1 MKIET
6 KYDIGQE
13 VWFRHGGN
21 PYKGIVKNIS
31 ISAMS
36 WKDGISV
43 DFNYLVIQKVNSP
56 FSKYID
62 EGSLFPT
69 KEELLKSL

>member
-13 VWFRHGGN
+13 VWFMWGN
-21 PYKGIVKNIS
+21 KAIQREI
-31 ISAMS
+31 A
-36 WKDGISV
+36 SV
-43 DFNYLVIQKVNSP
+43 DVRVDSEEQYETYEIVGLEDDDDALYDWTFE
-56 FSKYID
+56 ID
-62 EGSLFPT
+62 DIFPT

>member
-13 VWFRHGGN
+13 VWVMSMNKPHCTT
-21 PYKGIVKNIS
+21 IIS
-31 ISAMS
+31 IRIG
-36 WKDGISV
+36 KDELLYS
-43 DFNYLVIQKVNSP
+43 L
-56 FSKYID
+56 KYFLIKK
-62 EGSLFPT
+62 EEEIFPT

>member
-13 VWFRHGGN
+13 VWFKTHYRHIASA
-21 PYKGIVKNIS
+21 KIIS
-31 ISAMS
+31 IDVFG
-36 WKDGISV
+36 KNDYIYNF
-43 DFNYLVIQKVNSP
+43 DFYASRIEAVL
-56 FSKYID
+56 Y
-62 EGSLFPT
+62 PT

>member
-13 VWFRHGGN
+13 VWFMWNNKATHR
-21 PYKGIVKNIS
+21 KIVGVIVG
-31 ISAMS
+31 
-36 WKDGISV
+36 KDNEQQSEEYDIAGLEDDDMTLCDVTFKCEDI
-43 DFNYLVIQKVNSP
+43 FQ
-56 FSKYID
+56 
-62 EGSLFPT
+62 T

>member
-13 VWFRHGGN
+13 MWFMWNNKATHR
-21 PYKGIVKNIS
+21 KIVGVFVN
-31 ISAMS
+31 
-36 WKDGISV
+36 KDNEQQSEEYDIAGLEDDDMTLCDVTFKLEDI
-43 DFNYLVIQKVNSP
+43 
-56 FSKYID
+56 
-62 EGSLFPT
+62 FPT